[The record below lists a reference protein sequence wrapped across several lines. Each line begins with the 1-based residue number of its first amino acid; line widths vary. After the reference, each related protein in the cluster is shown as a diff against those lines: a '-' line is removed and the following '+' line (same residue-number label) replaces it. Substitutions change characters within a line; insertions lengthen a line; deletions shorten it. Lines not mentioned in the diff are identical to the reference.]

1 MKLGTKI
8 QLYTTL
14 MIAIV
19 VILINLLIYFSYK
32 HYSLEAE
39 MGQLENRGNNI
50 ISEVQNAR
58 ESNISGETVL
68 QYFSLSDG
76 YIALQDEAGDYIVR
90 IATDQSY
97 VELSEDY
104 STKQYTDVTS
114 LGEQHFVMSS
124 QPIIW
129 DNGEVYSL
137 QIFENVEF
145 LYSTYN
151 ILKWIL
157 VISTVVIILL
167 VFILNRVITNLI
179 IGPIK
184 QVIRRMNDKEGVRQ
198 FKTISTNES
207 DTEELKMLTD
217 SYNDMML
224 TLKAHDENQQAFIM
238 NASHELKTP
247 LTVISSYAKMLERFG
262 RTRSNLLDEGITAI
276 SDETLRMKYLTEQ
289 FLSFTQVSKED
300 ETENKEYIPVVHLVN
315 DVSKRLEKAFNRKI
329 DVSTDGTNPHI
340 YINTQSF
347 EQLIKIFLDNAY
359 KYSQES
365 IEVNISKDAEKV
377 FVEIRDRGI
386 GIPQA
391 ELNQIFERFYRVDK
405 ARARK
410 TGGSGL
416 GLAIAKTLADK
427 NGIEIK
433 VDSELN
439 KGTTFTLIIDM
450 EVDHDEAE

>member
-58 ESNISGETVL
+58 ENNISGETVL

-76 YIALQDEAGDYIVR
+76 YIALQDEAGEYIVR

-97 VELSEDY
+97 VELAEDY

-114 LGEQHFVMSS
+114 LGDQHFVMSS

-157 VISTVVIILL
+157 AISTVVIILL
-167 VFILNRVITNLI
+167 VFILNRIITNLI
-179 IGPIK
+179 ISPIK
-184 QVIRRMNDKEGVRQ
+184 QVIKRMNDKEGVRQ
-198 FKTISTNES
+198 FKTISTAES
-207 DTEELKMLTD
+207 DTEELKMLSD

-247 LTVISSYAKMLERFG
+247 LTVITSYAKMLERFG
-262 RTRSNLLDEGITAI
+262 RTKPELLDEGITAI
-276 SDETLRMKYLTEQ
+276 SEETIRMKYLTEQ

-300 ETENKEYIPVVHLVN
+300 GEENKEYIPVVHLVTGVTN
-315 DVSKRLEKAFNRKI
+315 RLEKAFNRDIK
-329 DVSTDGTNPHI
+329 VHTDGTNPHV
-340 YINTQSF
+340 YINPQSF

-359 KYSQES
+359 KYSQEA
-365 IEVNISKDAEKV
+365 IEVSISKKNGKV
-377 FVEIRDRGI
+377 NLSISDRGI
-386 GIPQA
+386 GIPHD

-416 GLAIAKTLADK
+416 GLSIAKTLADK
-427 NGIEIK
+427 NDIEIK
-433 VDSELN
+433 VTSEIN
-439 KGTTFTLIIDM
+439 QGTTFTLIIDE
-450 EVDHDEAE
+450 EVDHVEVE